1 MDQPLKLKSDDEADI
16 EEDKEQGRQRTRQ
29 EIQAEYASLMV
40 VAVAAT
46 TQVAAVLEEVDL
58 LQGQFIWFP
67 TTNAAMMDQGE
78 QTVSLSEGLQ
88 QKGLKQV
95 AMPCTGNC
103 PVYAVVQALAGI
115 TFVEYS
121 GQLVELSR
129 GWDKMANNAS
139 AEEFRNYF
147 QEYGSSLS
155 AIMDLLEDRIW
166 GSNDILATYG
176 MLLQRAILAISLNVD
191 GSGWGAIHYQPDTV
205 RGAKGVSNM
214 WHAVKTGKEL
224 SRTEA
229 PVLLFCTTQGIT
241 MQRTYTDVER
251 ETFQMKMWI

>member
-67 TTNAAMMDQGE
+67 TTNAAMMDQ
-78 QTVSLSEGLQ
+78 
-88 QKGLKQV
+88 
-95 AMPCTGNC
+95 
-103 PVYAVVQALAGI
+103 VYAVVQALAGI

-121 GQLVELSR
+121 GQLVELSRSLKQGR